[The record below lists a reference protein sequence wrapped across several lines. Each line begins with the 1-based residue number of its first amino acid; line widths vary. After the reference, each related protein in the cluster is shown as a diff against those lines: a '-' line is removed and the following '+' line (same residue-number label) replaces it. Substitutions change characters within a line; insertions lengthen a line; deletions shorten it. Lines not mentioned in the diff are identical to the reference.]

1 MGDVKI
7 MKKCAFASLLVA
19 VVLLVSCVTNS
30 APQQGNVSREKYFL
44 GTYSAVFASPI
55 IAVDKAVRE
64 TCNTAK
70 LRVTERRNT
79 ANSCEYQYKDV
90 NNIPL
95 RITLLENKDKSVKIT
110 LKVGGVTGWDKEA
123 CQLLLVNI
131 DSYLRSHGN
140 AESAE

>member
-1 MGDVKI
+1 

-19 VVLLVSCVTNS
+19 AVLLVSCATNS
-30 APQQGNVSREKYFL
+30 APQQGNVSSEKYFL
-44 GTYSAVFASPI
+44 GTYSAVFASSI

-64 TCNTAK
+64 TCSTAK
-70 LRVTERRNT
+70 LRITERRNT
-79 ANSCEYQYKDV
+79 ANSCEYLYKDV

>member
-1 MGDVKI
+1 
-7 MKKCAFASLLVA
+7 MKKCAFASLLA
-19 VVLLVSCVTNS
+19 AAVLLVSCATSNP
-30 APQQGNVSREKYFL
+30 PQQGNVSKERYFL
-44 GTYSAVFASPI
+44 GTYSAVFASSI

-64 TCNTAK
+64 TCSKAK

-95 RITLLENKDKSVKIT
+95 RITLLENKDNTVKIT

-140 AESAE
+140 AETAE